1 MYKREELK
9 KTKLAEMKE
18 EERLLHEAGFTYI
31 AGIDEAGRGPLAGP
45 VVAAAAVMPEDFS
58 CLGVDDSKK
67 LSEKRREE
75 LFDVIREEAVAWG
88 IGIVDHSEIDR
99 INILQATKKAM
110 REALAACDRMLL
122 ERRGQRCDYILIDA
136 VELEDEERPLKGIVK
151 GDGKVLAI
159 AAASILAKVTR
170 DRMMREYAEEY
181 PGYGF
186 EKNKG
191 YGTKAHYEGIRELG
205 TCPIHRLT
213 FLKNIH

>member
-136 VELEDEERPLKGIVK
+136 VQLEAEQRPLRGIVK
-151 GDGKVLAI
+151 GDGKV
-159 AAASILAKVTR
+159 LAKVTR

-191 YGTKAHYEGIRELG
+191 YGTKAQYEGIRELG